1 LLAEKIKGLSW
12 LLSLSLSLVSPC
24 VVREGSSRAPCEAAA
39 AAARE
44 KAKARARRKQQQ
56 QEAMADADRSF
67 RRASNDRELSR
78 ASTAAFDDAASY
90 FGAGGTTSDG
100 GYASSG
106 AGGREG
112 GGSSVTGGRG
122 GGSPGFRADDGADM
136 DFDDDMDDMDDRPS
150 LYSRSLSASS
160 SRRSDITDPLDDFLK
175 RYTISIMPEETV
187 AKLKK
192 R

>member
-1 LLAEKIKGLSW
+1 
-12 LLSLSLSLVSPC
+12 
-24 VVREGSSRAPCEAAA
+24 
-39 AAARE
+39 
-44 KAKARARRKQQQ
+44 
-56 QEAMADADRSF
+56 MADRSF
-67 RRASNDRELSR
+67 NDRELSR
-78 ASTAAFDDAASY
+78 ASTAAFDDAASF

-112 GGSSVTGGRG
+112 SVNGRG
-122 GGSPGFRADDGADM
+122 AGSFRCGDDGADFA
-136 DFDDDMDDMDDRPS
+136 DEMDDMDDHSS
-150 LYSRSLSASS
+150 LYSRSLSASG

-175 RYTISIMPEETV
+175 RYTISLLPEETV